1 MSAYAWITRG
11 LITSS
16 DTYFLYTADDLVREF
31 EERSTGQDG
40 WPERGVLKLETGRLS
55 IQVSCSTGRPSFR
68 IPEGWNKTTANGR
81 VVGPD

>member
-40 WPERGVLKLETGRLS
+40 
-55 IQVSCSTGRPSFR
+55 
-68 IPEGWNKTTANGR
+68 
-81 VVGPD
+81 